1 MGNYC
6 THFSIYQAL
15 DIEQRTL
22 FFKDKQ
28 FDLDLWTFTIY
39 EHTVY
44 MHWTKSGKFQAK
56 VLKDTEQTYK
66 DQQFDIDLCPCDF
79 KQGALVL

>member
-6 THFSIYQAL
+6 THFSNYQAL

-28 FDLDLWTFTIY
+28 FDLDLWTSYSVHALNQVWEVSSKGI
-39 EHTVY
+39 
-44 MHWTKSGKFQAK
+44 KG
-56 VLKDTEQTYK
+56 YK
-66 DQQFDIDLCPCDF
+66 DQQFDLDLCPCDF
-79 KQGALVL
+79 KQGALIL